1 VLRLETIRDADVLR
15 QIAVLL
21 ERENDRLHAKLTALT
36 RELSHLRGEDASA
49 AQRQLEALKEILA
62 HREQA
67 LFGDSSEKR
76 PRPTTA
82 AAPAPAAPSQRGHGP
97 KAQPALPIVD
107 MVYELAASERTC
119 TACGG
124 VLDEMTGQTE
134 ASEEITVV
142 ERRFVMLRQLRKK
155 YRCACN
161 GCIETAPGP
170 LRLAAHPDRRGRRYS
185 ADFAVEVAIG
195 KYLDHLPLER
205 QVRMMRREGLAID
218 SQTLWDQLDAA
229 ATILAPTYA
238 ALRQQVQTA
247 PVIGADETW
256 WRVLVGPGNKRWWA
270 WSLTSETA
278 VTYTILE
285 SRSQEAARQVLN
297 GYQGIVVA
305 DGYGAY
311 EALARAGPRF
321 TLAHC
326 WAHVRRK
333 FVEAEPHYPGSCGE
347 VLDLIGQLY
356 AVERECPP
364 RMGPATEAD
373 TNELQGQRARLRT
386 ERSAPLVAAI
396 RAWGHQQRALPE
408 SGLGKAIA
416 YMLGLWPGLTRFLD
430 DPRIPLD
437 NNATERALRGMVIGR
452 KNHYGS
458 RSRRGTEVAALFY
471 SLIESAKLCG
481 VEPKAY
487 LLRALRAA
495 LATPGTVTLPHTL
508 AT

>member
-1 VLRLETIRDADVLR
+1 VLRLDRIRDVDTMR
-15 QIAVLL
+15 QVAVLL

-36 RELSHLRGEDASA
+36 RELSQLRGEDASA

-62 HREQA
+62 QRERT
-67 LFGDSSEKR
+67 LFGASSEKR
-76 PRPTTA
+76 PQPATA
-82 AAPAPAAPSQRGHGP
+82 APTPAATPQRGHGP
-97 KAQPALPIVD
+97 KAQPALPSID
-107 MVYELAASERTC
+107 MVHELAPSDRTC

-124 VLDEMTGQTE
+124 VLREMTGQTE
-134 ASEEITVV
+134 DSEEITVV
-142 ERRFVMLRQLRKK
+142 ERQVVMLHHLRKK
-155 YRCACN
+155 YRCTCN
-161 GCIETAPGP
+161 GCVETAPGP
-170 LRLAAHPDRRGRRYS
+170 LRLTTHPDRRGRRYS

-205 QVRMMRREGLAID
+205 QVRIMRREGLAID
-218 SQTLWDQLDAA
+218 SQTLWDQLEAA
-229 ATILAPTYA
+229 ATILAPTYE
-238 ALRQQVQTA
+238 ALRQHVQTA

-256 WRVLVGPGNKRWWA
+256 WRVFVGPAGKRWWA

-297 GYQGIVVA
+297 GYRGIVIA

-311 EALARAGPRF
+311 EALARAGSRF

-333 FVEAEPHYPGSCGE
+333 FVEAEPHYPGPCTE

-356 AVERECPP
+356 AVERECPQ
-364 RMGPATEAD
+364 RVGAADEAAHA
-373 TNELQGQRARLRT
+373 ELRQRHAHLRA

-396 RAWGHQQRALPE
+396 RTWAQGQRALPE
-408 SGLGKAIA
+408 SSLGKAIA
-416 YMLGLWPGLTRFLD
+416 YMLGLWPGLTRFLE

-458 RSRRGTEVAALFY
+458 RSKRGTEVAALFY

-495 LATPGTVTLPHTL
+495 LATPGTVTLPHRL
-508 AT
+508 AP

>member
-1 VLRLETIRDADVLR
+1 MLR

-36 RELSHLRGEDASA
+36 RELSQLRGEDARA

-62 HREQA
+62 HREHA
-67 LFGDSSEKR
+67 LFGASSEKR
-76 PRPTTA
+76 PQPA
-82 AAPAPAAPSQRGHGP
+82 AAPAPAAPPQRGHGP
-97 KAQPALPIVD
+97 KAQPALPIIDV
-107 MVYELAASERTC
+107 VHELAVSDRTC
-119 TACGG
+119 AACGG
-124 VLDEMTGQTE
+124 VLQEMTGQTE

-170 LRLAAHPDRRGRRYS
+170 LRLTTRPDRRGRRYS

-218 SQTLWDQLDAA
+218 SQTLWDQLEAA
-229 ATILAPTYA
+229 ATILAPTYG
-238 ALRQQVQTA
+238 ALRQHVQTA

-256 WRVLVGPGNKRWWA
+256 WRVCVGPAGKRWWA

-297 GYQGIVVA
+297 GYRGIVIA

-333 FVEAEPHYPGSCGE
+333 FVEAEPHYPGPCGE

-356 AVERECPP
+356 AVEQACP
-364 RMGPATEAD
+364 RVGIIGDEDEQTE
-373 TNELQGQRARLRT
+373 LRHRRAHLRA

-396 RAWGHQQRALPE
+396 RTWAQGQRALPE
-408 SGLGKAIA
+408 SSLGKAIA

-508 AT
+508 AP